1 MQKCPRCDGRMGRA
15 HRTALEKLVYSGVFS
30 CDKCKARVGWYHPV
44 VLTQLV
50 RLRFVFSLRTRCLK
64 CGKTERVSR
73 LAKRDYIDGVSK
85 SPLSWLQRLMGAP
98 INRCSAC
105 RLQYYDWRRPSP
117 EAKSE

>member
-1 MQKCPRCDGRMGRA
+1 MA
-15 HRTALEKLVYSGVFS
+15 HVHRKLLEKLVYSDAYLCVR
-30 CDKCKARVGWYHPV
+30 CNVRVGWYHSF
-44 VLTQLV
+44 LLAQLV
-50 RLRFVFSLRTRCLK
+50 RLRFVFSCHTRCLK

-85 SPLSWLQRLMGAP
+85 SPLSWLQRVMGAP

-117 EAKSE
+117 EAKSQ